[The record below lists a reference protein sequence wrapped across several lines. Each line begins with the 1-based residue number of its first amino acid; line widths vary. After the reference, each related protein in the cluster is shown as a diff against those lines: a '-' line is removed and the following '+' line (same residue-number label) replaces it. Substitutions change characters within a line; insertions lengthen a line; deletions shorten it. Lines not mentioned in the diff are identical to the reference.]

1 MKLISKLE
9 KLQYHLKAD
18 VSRLIP
24 ISDINSLKMRSTP
37 HFEKGTKFTASDA
50 RNQSCHGSQHEF
62 LAFLACLEV
71 STGSGEGSGIDN
83 GRVCVT
89 VCIGSSKGEAEGSS
103 LSSHCQAG
111 EDSS

>member
-1 MKLISKLE
+1 MKLILKLE
-9 KLQYHLKAD
+9 KFQYHLSHKFTQD
-18 VSRLIP
+18 EEYPS
-24 ISDINSLKMRSTP
+24 
-37 HFEKGTKFTASDA
+37 FEKGTKFTASDA

-62 LAFLACLEV
+62 LAFLVCLEV

-83 GRVCVT
+83 GRVGVT
-89 VCIGSSKGEAEGSS
+89 VCTGSSKGEAEGSS